1 MRRIL
6 FTVLLT
12 LLACGLTQAQ
22 TIYLCKDGHYITKS
36 ITEGLSVD
44 LTQGY
49 DSITFS
55 RPQMDFDVTIAYA
68 GNTAT
73 VSIPEELAEEVV
85 CTSGNSSNVVITNS
99 NTFNEVT
106 YKVSGSSTAG
116 SLTITQGYKMKV
128 QLNGVNLTSTTGA
141 AVNIQCGK
149 RIDVI
154 MQSGSTNSFT
164 DYAGGTQKACFY
176 TKGHVELSGA
186 GTLNV
191 TGNRNHAIASK
202 EYFQVKKTVKA
213 INILKAAND
222 AIHCGQYFQMN
233 GGTLTIDENTANDG
247 IQVEY
252 KTDDNDEIIED
263 VENTG
268 LAIIK
273 GGTFNI
279 TLNNNQDAKGIKTEG
294 GIDISGGTFLINAVS
309 KGSRGMQTD
318 GNMNISQNNATTDI
332 KIYAKGGP
340 CTLEEDEDDPHK
352 CMGIKVDGNLTIT
365 GGTVTVIQ
373 SGSKSKGIKV
383 KGAYTKTGGTVNGV
397 VDNE

>member
-44 LTQGY
+44 LTLGY

-116 SLTITQGYKMKV
+116 SLTITQGYKMKLH
-128 QLNGVNLTSTTGA
+128 LNNVNLTSTTGA

-154 MQSGSTNSFT
+154 MQSGSTNTFA
-164 DYAGGTQKACFY
+164 DFAGGTQKACFY
-176 TKGHVELSGA
+176 AKGHVELSGA

-191 TGNRNHAIASK
+191 TGNCNHAIATK
-202 EYFQVKKTVKA
+202 EYFQVKKTVTA

-222 AIHCGQYFQMN
+222 AIHCGQFFQMN
-233 GGTLTIDENTANDG
+233 GGTLTIDKNTANDG

-252 KTDDNDEIIED
+252 KTDDNE
-263 VENTG
+263 
-268 LAIIK
+268 
-273 GGTFNI
+273 
-279 TLNNNQDAKGIKTEG
+279 Q
-294 GIDISGGTFLINAVS
+294 
-309 KGSRGMQTD
+309 
-318 GNMNISQNNATTDI
+318 
-332 KIYAKGGP
+332 
-340 CTLEEDEDDPHK
+340 
-352 CMGIKVDGNLTIT
+352 
-365 GGTVTVIQ
+365 
-373 SGSKSKGIKV
+373 
-383 KGAYTKTGGTVNGV
+383 
-397 VDNE
+397 

>member
-1 MRRIL
+1 M
-6 FTVLLT
+6 LT
-12 LLACGLTQAQ
+12 LLACALAQAQ
-22 TIYLCKDGHYITKS
+22 QIYLCKDGHYTTRS
-36 ITEGLSVD
+36 ITEGLAID

-55 RPQMDFDVTIAYA
+55 RPQMGFDVTITYA

-73 VSIPEELAEEVV
+73 VTIPEELAEEVV

-106 YKVSGSSTAG
+106 YKLSGSSTAG
-116 SLTITQGYKMKV
+116 SLTITQGYKMGLL
-128 QLNGVNLTSTTGA
+128 LNGINLTSTTGA
-141 AVNIQCGK
+141 AVDIQCGK
-149 RIDVI
+149 RIDVV
-154 MQSGSTNSFT
+154 MQSGSTNTFA
-164 DYAGGTQKACFY
+164 DFAGGTQKACFY
-176 TKGHVELSGA
+176 AKGHVELAGA

-191 TGNRNHAIASK
+191 TGNCNHAIATK
-202 EYFQVKKTVKA
+202 EYFQVKKTVTA

-233 GGTLTIDENTANDG
+233 GGTLTIDKNTTNDG

-263 VENTG
+263 EENIG

-279 TLNNNQDAKGIKTEG
+279 TLDSNQDAKGIKTEG
-294 GIDISGGTFLINAVS
+294 GINISGGTFLINAVS

-318 GNMNISQNNATTDI
+318 GNMTISQDNATTDI

-340 CTLEEDEDDPHK
+340 CTLPEDEEDPHK

-365 GGTVTVIQ
+365 AGTVTVIQ

-383 KGAYTKTGGTVNGV
+383 KGAYTKKGGTVNGV

>member
-1 MRRIL
+1 
-6 FTVLLT
+6 
-12 LLACGLTQAQ
+12 
-22 TIYLCKDGHYITKS
+22 
-36 ITEGLSVD
+36 
-44 LTQGY
+44 
-49 DSITFS
+49 
-55 RPQMDFDVTIAYA
+55 MDFDVTIAYA

-85 CTSGNSSNVVITNS
+85 CNSGTSANVVITNS

-116 SLTITQGYKMKV
+116 SLTITQGYKMKLH
-128 QLNGVNLTSTTGA
+128 LNNVNLTSTTGA

-154 MQSGSTNSFT
+154 MQSGSTNTFA
-164 DYAGGTQKACFY
+164 DFAGGTQKACFY
-176 TKGHVELSGA
+176 AKGHVELSGA

-191 TGNRNHAIASK
+191 TGNCNHAIATK
-202 EYFQVKKTVKA
+202 EYFQVKKTVTA

-222 AIHCGQYFQMN
+222 AIHCGQFFQMN
-233 GGTLTIDENTANDG
+233 GGTLTIDKNTANDG

-263 VENTG
+263 EENTG

-279 TLNNNQDAKGIKTEG
+279 TLENNQDAKGIKTEG

-340 CTLEEDEDDPHK
+340 CTLEDDEDDPHK

>member
-1 MRRIL
+1 MM
-6 FTVLLT
+6 LT
-12 LLACGLTQAQ
+12 LLACGLAQAQ
-22 TIYLCKDGHYITKS
+22 QIYLCKDGHYTTRS
-36 ITEGLSVD
+36 ITEGLAID

-55 RPQMDFDVTIAYA
+55 RPQMGFDVTITYA

-73 VSIPEELAEEVV
+73 VTIPEELAEEVV

-106 YKVSGSSTAG
+106 YKLSGSSTAG
-116 SLTITQGYKMKV
+116 SLTITQGYKMGLL
-128 QLNGVNLTSTTGA
+128 LNGINLTSTTGA
-141 AVNIQCGK
+141 AVDIQCGK
-149 RIDVI
+149 RIDVV
-154 MQSGSTNSFT
+154 MQSGSTNTFA
-164 DYAGGTQKACFY
+164 DFAGGTQKACFY
-176 TKGHVELSGA
+176 AKGHVELAGA

-191 TGNRNHAIASK
+191 TGNCNHAIATK
-202 EYFQVKKTVKA
+202 EYFQVKKTVTA

-233 GGTLTIDENTANDG
+233 GGTLTIDKNTTNDG

-263 VENTG
+263 EENTG

-279 TLNNNQDAKGIKTEG
+279 TLDSNQDAKGIKTEG
-294 GIDISGGTFLINAVS
+294 GINISGGTFLINAVS

-318 GNMNISQNNATTDI
+318 GNMTISQDNATTDI

-340 CTLEEDEDDPHK
+340 CTLPEDEEDPHK

-365 GGTVTVIQ
+365 AGTVTVIQ

-383 KGAYTKTGGTVNGV
+383 KGAYTKKGGTVNGV